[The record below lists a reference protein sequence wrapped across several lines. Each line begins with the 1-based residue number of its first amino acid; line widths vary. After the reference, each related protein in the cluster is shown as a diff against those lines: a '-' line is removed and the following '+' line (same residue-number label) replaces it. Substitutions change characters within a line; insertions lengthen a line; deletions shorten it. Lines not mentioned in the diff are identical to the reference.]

1 MSAQQQFHQPW
12 SHIMNAPAFSS
23 SCRRWLAIGALAL
36 GASVAHADVLYDPS
50 TQTLPSQQDW
60 VMVDFLG
67 TAQVQNGLFNLS
79 SSGSNSLKSGI
90 ARTDRTIDSDTGTTL
105 NFSFQTV
112 SESHA
117 NANRAGF
124 SVILLDSEHRGIE
137 LGFWATQIWAQS
149 GADFLHAESASF
161 NTTLLRNYSLTLQ
174 DGFYSLSSGAT
185 TLLTGAMRDYSSFG
199 SVYTQTNFIYMGDNT
214 SSAQGSVKI
223 GAINLTTGSGG
234 TVSSV
239 PEPATLALWL
249 GALGLLGARRRR
261 LN

>member
-1 MSAQQQFHQPW
+1 
-12 SHIMNAPAFSS
+12 MNAPAFSF
-23 SCRRWLAIGALAL
+23 SCRRWLAIAALAL
-36 GASVAHADVLYDPS
+36 GTSAAHADVLYDPS

-67 TAQVQNGLFNLS
+67 TAQVKDGLFNLS
-79 SSGSNSLKSGI
+79 SAGSNSLKNGI
-90 ARTDRTIDSDTGTTL
+90 ARTDQTIDSDTGTTL
-105 NFSFQTV
+105 NFSFQTL

-137 LGFWATQIWAQS
+137 LGFWTNQIWAQS
-149 GADFLHAESASF
+149 GADFLHAEGASF
-161 NTTLLRNYSLTLQ
+161 NTTVFSTYSLTLE
-174 DGFYSLSSGAT
+174 DGFYSLSSGGT

-199 SVYTQTNFIYMGDNT
+199 SVYTQTNLIYMGDDT

-223 GAINLTTGSGG
+223 GAIGLTTGGGG
-234 TVSSV
+234 TISSV
-239 PEPATLALWL
+239 PEPSTTALWL
-249 GALGLLGARRRR
+249 GALALLGAARRRR